1 MNNNYVNGVT
11 NMFDKITIPYESVM
25 LFNIVKLKENVT
37 IEDVEGL
44 IGEMCFVVKNN
55 YPGFRAGQVF
65 KYSGFISD
73 EGSVGDFG
81 KEGNHIAIVTYWDSF
96 EEQGSDPDLPMLEC
110 PAGHLLGKSPCMHP
124 FCTELSAAAPLR
136 RRAAN
141 RRAAGRS
148 ARQVASNITRTP
160 RISQATCTGDG

>member
-1 MNNNYVNGVT
+1 MLYKSSNYVNGVT

-25 LFNIVKLKENVT
+25 LFNIVKLKKNVT

-96 EEQGSDPDLPMLEC
+96 EEHEKSHSHETFKELFGNLVEFCDEARELGYELLWQGEQEPENIY
-110 PAGHLLGKSPCMHP
+110 K
-124 FCTELSAAAPLR
+124 
-136 RRAAN
+136 
-141 RRAAGRS
+141 
-148 ARQVASNITRTP
+148 ASITK
-160 RISQATCTGDG
+160 

>member
-1 MNNNYVNGVT
+1 MLFKSGNYVNGVT

-25 LFNIVKLKENVT
+25 LFNIVKLKKNVT

-96 EEQGSDPDLPMLEC
+96 EEHEKSHSHETFKELFGNLVEFCDEARELGYELLWQGEQEPENIY
-110 PAGHLLGKSPCMHP
+110 K
-124 FCTELSAAAPLR
+124 
-136 RRAAN
+136 
-141 RRAAGRS
+141 
-148 ARQVASNITRTP
+148 ASLTK
-160 RISQATCTGDG
+160 

>member
-1 MNNNYVNGVT
+1 
-11 NMFDKITIPYESVM
+11 MFDKITIPYESVM

-96 EEQGSDPDLPMLEC
+96 EEHEKSHSHETFKELIGNLVEFCDEARELGYELLWQGEQEPENIY
-110 PAGHLLGKSPCMHP
+110 K
-124 FCTELSAAAPLR
+124 
-136 RRAAN
+136 
-141 RRAAGRS
+141 
-148 ARQVASNITRTP
+148 ASITK
-160 RISQATCTGDG
+160 

>member
-1 MNNNYVNGVT
+1 
-11 NMFDKITIPYESVM
+11 MFDKISIPYESVM

-55 YPGFRAGQVF
+55 YPGFEAGQVF

-96 EEQGSDPDLPMLEC
+96 EEHERSHSHGTFKELFSNLVEFCDEARELGYELLWQGEQEPENVY
-110 PAGHLLGKSPCMHP
+110 K
-124 FCTELSAAAPLR
+124 
-136 RRAAN
+136 
-141 RRAAGRS
+141 
-148 ARQVASNITRTP
+148 
-160 RISQATCTGDG
+160 ATVTK

>member
-1 MNNNYVNGVT
+1 
-11 NMFDKITIPYESVM
+11 MFDKISIPYESVM

-55 YPGFRAGQVF
+55 YPGFKAGQVF

-81 KEGNHIAIVTYWDSF
+81 KEGNHLAIVTYWDSF
-96 EEQGSDPDLPMLEC
+96 EEHERSHSHETFKELLSNLVEFCDEARELGYELLWQGEQESENVY
-110 PAGHLLGKSPCMHP
+110 K
-124 FCTELSAAAPLR
+124 
-136 RRAAN
+136 
-141 RRAAGRS
+141 
-148 ARQVASNITRTP
+148 
-160 RISQATCTGDG
+160 ATVTS

>member
-1 MNNNYVNGVT
+1 
-11 NMFDKITIPYESVM
+11 MFDKITIPYESVM
-25 LFNIVKLKENVT
+25 LFNIVKLKDNVT

-96 EEQGSDPDLPMLEC
+96 EEHEKSHSHETFKELFSNLVEFCDEARELGYELLWQGEQEPE
-110 PAGHLLGKSPCMHP
+110 
-124 FCTELSAAAPLR
+124 
-136 RRAAN
+136 
-141 RRAAGRS
+141 
-148 ARQVASNITRTP
+148 NIYK
-160 RISQATCTGDG
+160 ATVTQQ

>member
-1 MNNNYVNGVT
+1 
-11 NMFDKITIPYESVM
+11 MFDKITIPYESVM

-96 EEQGSDPDLPMLEC
+96 EEHEKSHSHETFKELFGSLVEFCDEARELGYELLWQGEQEPENIY
-110 PAGHLLGKSPCMHP
+110 K
-124 FCTELSAAAPLR
+124 
-136 RRAAN
+136 
-141 RRAAGRS
+141 
-148 ARQVASNITRTP
+148 ASITK
-160 RISQATCTGDG
+160 

>member
-1 MNNNYVNGVT
+1 MLYKSSNYVNGVT

-25 LFNIVKLKENVT
+25 LFNIVKLKKNVT

-96 EEQGSDPDLPMLEC
+96 EEHEKSHSHETFKELLE
-110 PAGHLLGKSPCMHP
+110 
-124 FCTELSAAAPLR
+124 T
-136 RRAAN
+136 
-141 RRAAGRS
+141 
-148 ARQVASNITRTP
+148 
-160 RISQATCTGDG
+160 

>member
-1 MNNNYVNGVT
+1 
-11 NMFDKITIPYESVM
+11 M
-25 LFNIVKLKENVT
+25 LSLRKNVT

-96 EEQGSDPDLPMLEC
+96 LRNMRKAILMKLSKSFLE
-110 PAGHLLGKSPCMHP
+110 
-124 FCTELSAAAPLR
+124 T
-136 RRAAN
+136 
-141 RRAAGRS
+141 
-148 ARQVASNITRTP
+148 
-160 RISQATCTGDG
+160 

>member
-1 MNNNYVNGVT
+1 MLYKSSNYVNGVT

-25 LFNIVKLKENVT
+25 LFNIVKLKKNVT

-96 EEQGSDPDLPMLEC
+96 EEHEKSHSHETFKELFGNLVEFCDEARELGYELLWQGEQEPENIY
-110 PAGHLLGKSPCMHP
+110 K
-124 FCTELSAAAPLR
+124 
-136 RRAAN
+136 
-141 RRAAGRS
+141 
-148 ARQVASNITRTP
+148 ASLTK
-160 RISQATCTGDG
+160 

>member
-1 MNNNYVNGVT
+1 
-11 NMFDKITIPYESVM
+11 MFDKISIPYESVM

-55 YPGFRAGQVF
+55 YPGFKAGQVF

-96 EEQGSDPDLPMLEC
+96 EEHERSHSHETFKELFSSLVEFCDEARELGYELLWQGEQEPE
-110 PAGHLLGKSPCMHP
+110 
-124 FCTELSAAAPLR
+124 
-136 RRAAN
+136 
-141 RRAAGRS
+141 
-148 ARQVASNITRTP
+148 NIYK
-160 RISQATCTGDG
+160 ATVTK

>member
-1 MNNNYVNGVT
+1 MKLQNIIKMLYKSSNYVNGVT

-25 LFNIVKLKENVT
+25 LFNIVKLKKNVT

-96 EEQGSDPDLPMLEC
+96 EEHEKSHSHETFKELFGNLVEFCDEARELGYELLWQGEQESENIY
-110 PAGHLLGKSPCMHP
+110 K
-124 FCTELSAAAPLR
+124 
-136 RRAAN
+136 
-141 RRAAGRS
+141 
-148 ARQVASNITRTP
+148 ASLTK
-160 RISQATCTGDG
+160 

>member
-1 MNNNYVNGVT
+1 MLYKSSNYVNGVT

-25 LFNIVKLKENVT
+25 LFNIVKLKKNVT

-73 EGSVGDFG
+73 EGSVGDLG

-96 EEQGSDPDLPMLEC
+96 EEHEKSHSHETFKELFGNLVEFCDEARELGYELLWQGEQEPENIY
-110 PAGHLLGKSPCMHP
+110 K
-124 FCTELSAAAPLR
+124 
-136 RRAAN
+136 
-141 RRAAGRS
+141 
-148 ARQVASNITRTP
+148 ASLTK
-160 RISQATCTGDG
+160 

>member
-1 MNNNYVNGVT
+1 
-11 NMFDKITIPYESVM
+11 MFDKITIPYESVM
-25 LFNIVKLKENVT
+25 LFNIVKLKKNVT

-96 EEQGSDPDLPMLEC
+96 EEHEKSHSHATFKELFGNLVEFCDEARELGYELLWQGEQESENSY
-110 PAGHLLGKSPCMHP
+110 K
-124 FCTELSAAAPLR
+124 AAL
-136 RRAAN
+136 
-141 RRAAGRS
+141 
-148 ARQVASNITRTP
+148 TK
-160 RISQATCTGDG
+160 